1 MDFRYVT
8 LWVFVLL
15 LLGIGLIALYPSP
28 GMLAFGT
35 IVLPFLLVFQV
46 WAILRS
52 RDKVGEGEG
61 QWYEHS

>member
-1 MDFRYVT
+1 MDFRYIT

-15 LLGIGLIALYPSP
+15 LLGIGLIILYPTP

-52 RDKVGEGEG
+52 GDKGREENGK
-61 QWYEHS
+61 WYENS